1 MSSNRFISGI
11 FNYCDYWCERCAF
24 TRRCRTFSMD
34 RELESDSKGEAVDK
48 DATNAAFWD
57 RLADQVRE
65 TILCGPTEE
74 WVDAAPVEMDDAP
87 DLEWEARQ
95 EEHEQ
100 AVQRHPLVRMAH
112 DYRNRAGDWL
122 KTADV
127 DLKAVAQ
134 GLLDAA
140 GNKFADGDYE
150 EEAREIGDMIE
161 VVAWYHTLIPPKLV
175 RAISGL
181 LEMNDASHEVLA
193 EIRLEDANG
202 SGKVVLIA
210 IERSLA
216 AWVRL
221 REILPNREDEILAML
236 ALLSRLQRGIRMALP
251 GAQAFRRPG
260 FDGAA
265 ADWTNDPD
273 GH

>member
-1 MSSNRFISGI
+1 MPSSRFITGI

-34 RELESDSKGEAVDK
+34 RELESDAQGEAVDK
-48 DATNAAFWD
+48 DATNAAFWNQ
-57 RLADQVRE
+57 LADRVRE
-65 TILCGPTEE
+65 TVLCGPAEE
-74 WVDAAPVEMDDAP
+74 WVDAATVEMDDTP
-87 DLEWEARQ
+87 DPEWEARQ
-95 EEHEQ
+95 DEKRQ

-112 DYRNRAGDWL
+112 DYRGLAGDWL
-122 KTADV
+122 KTADE

-140 GNKFADGDYE
+140 GSTFADGDYE

-161 VVAWYHTLIPPKLV
+161 VVAWYHTLIPTKLA

-181 LEMNDASHEVLA
+181 MEMDDASHEVLA
-193 EIRLEDANG
+193 EFRLEDANG

-236 ALLSRLQRGIRMALP
+236 ALLSRLKRGIRLALP

-260 FDGAA
+260 FDGLN
-265 ADWTNDPD
+265 ADGANDP
-273 GH
+273 GVH